1 MHLAENPNGLPDLLP
16 TQESNES
23 ISEDKDTSK
32 SPNPQENQQKT
43 DEKVEEPQKE
53 DVRQQLTEA
62 QEDTQETVETKHEV
76 SDEELDKLFSELD
89 DIFNGEANMVDFF
102 SDEWEEAKPI
112 DIGVKLGEHVSIEK
126 LKALFDKFNNGENK
140 EVLGKLAERV
150 FSVAQNVGLD
160 ISFAEDE
167 NFDFGQQGKYKN
179 DNTITYRHG
188 FFTHPNI
195 GNKSEV
201 ILHELIHAVTMYAM
215 SDYRRGGNHL
225 TPELKEACRT
235 IYDVY
240 DQIKNDEL
248 FSGEYGRKDA
258 REMIAE
264 MANPRFRDKLKKK
277 NLWTRMVDAIK
288 TIFGIKNDGTMQ
300 TTAFAQLDE
309 ALNNILDNF
318 DQVLYETYV
327 GKKNTTVNSST

>member
-1 MHLAENPNGLPDLLP
+1 MD
-16 TQESNES
+16 S
-23 ISEDKDTSK
+23 IH
-32 SPNPQENQQKT
+32 
-43 DEKVEEPQKE
+43 
-53 DVRQQLTEA
+53 A
-62 QEDTQETVETKHEV
+62 
-76 SDEELDKLFSELD
+76 FA
-89 DIFNGEANMVDFF
+89 F
-102 SDEWEEAKPI
+102 
-112 DIGVKLGEHVSIEK
+112 IERDQI
-126 LKALFDKFNNGENK
+126 LSK

-150 FSVAQNVGLD
+150 FSVAQNLGLD
-160 ISFAEDE
+160 ISFVEDE
-167 NFDFGQQGKYKN
+167 KFEFGQQGKYKN

-240 DQIKNDEL
+240 EQIKNDEL
-248 FSGEYGRKDA
+248 FSGEYGKKDA

-277 NLWTRMVDAIK
+277 NLWTRIVGAIK

-318 DQVLYETYV
+318 DQVLYDTYV
-327 GKKNTTVNSST
+327 GKKNTTVNSNTDQFKTDVTSGGLVQRPLRSPTATPGMSFDAAKVRKMTENAKDFIKKFRNGDKKINISGGIGSVISKLSRDLGLKYAGNSNYSVI